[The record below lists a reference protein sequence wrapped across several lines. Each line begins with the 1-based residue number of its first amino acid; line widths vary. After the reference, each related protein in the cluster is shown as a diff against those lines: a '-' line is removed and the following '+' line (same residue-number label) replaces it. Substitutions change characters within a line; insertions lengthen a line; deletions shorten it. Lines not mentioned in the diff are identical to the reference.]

1 MEEIYDYIKRTT
13 NNEIATVKD
22 NNGYIDNIFVNSNN
36 VVYYS
41 ITGPH
46 SGNGFTFLV
55 RADYAATHDRWSNCL
70 WDYNFNNEREVI
82 HFFRIGGLEAIAMYV
97 MDVTEMALETLQ
109 RVIADAQGRHFD

>member
-1 MEEIYDYIKRTT
+1 MEDIYQYIKRTT
-13 NNEIATVKD
+13 NNQIDIIRNTD
-22 NNGYIDNIFVNSNN
+22 GYIDNIFVNSNN

-46 SGNGFTFLV
+46 SGNGFTYLV

-70 WDYNFNNEREVI
+70 WDYNFNNDAEVI
-82 HFFRIGGLEAIAMYV
+82 QFFRIGGLEAIAMYV

-109 RVIADAQGRHFD
+109 RVIAEAQNRQFI